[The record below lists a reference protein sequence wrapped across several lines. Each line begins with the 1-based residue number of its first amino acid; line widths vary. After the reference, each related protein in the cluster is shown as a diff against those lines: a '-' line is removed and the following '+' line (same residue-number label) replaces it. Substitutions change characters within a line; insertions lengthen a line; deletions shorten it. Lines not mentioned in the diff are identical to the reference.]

1 MIGKTYKICLFGHR
15 DFCGYRILDVELFK
29 LIKEIMETNNY
40 IEIYIGRNGEF
51 DIYAASVIKRV
62 ESCVCTHNIEFVC
75 VLPYYSKDV
84 EFYSEYYDS
93 VIIPESVWGSHPK
106 SAITKRNRWM
116 VDICDLVIC
125 YVENTT
131 GGAYRAMQYALK
143 SNKQGVNLADK
154 T

>member
-1 MIGKTYKICLFGHR
+1 MKAYKICLFGHR
-15 DFCGYRILDVELFK
+15 DFCGYHILDVELFE
-29 LIKEIMETNNY
+29 LIKGLVQTNNCV
-40 IEIYIGRNGEF
+40 EIYIGRNGEF

-62 ESCVCTHNIEFVC
+62 ERCVCTHNIELVC

-84 EFYSEYYDS
+84 EFYSEYYHS

-116 VDICDLVIC
+116 VDICDTVIC

-131 GGAYRAMQYALK
+131 GGAYQAMQYALK
-143 SNKQGVNLADK
+143 SNKQVVNLADK